1 MKKLLLTDKDFDL
14 IVVALFY
21 HDNILQHKIEG
32 ETDSEKPDKKKIN
45 TYNQEQK
52 KVASFRNQLIIRNE
66 RGDYNHEK

>member
-45 TYNQEQK
+45 TYKREQK
-52 KVASFRNQLIIRNE
+52 KVASLRNQLIICNE
-66 RGDYNHEK
+66 RGDYN